1 MEHMEHMLD
10 RVVRRT
16 AVIGIVVGSVLWT
29 ASALA
34 GVTAHVVTE
43 AEINSAGSIGT
54 AGDVKNCAGCQ
65 ASISNTGTVTTAAF
79 GTSQSDSLARATADY
94 GILKTFA
101 AATSN
106 GHFGEARVVMATAS
120 FSDIFTINATGLE
133 GQHGTVVIPVDFS
146 YTSSRSGQGSGQVTL
161 TLTRFI
167 GGRSDLYK
175 RSLSFNSDGTTTSDS
190 FDPVHVVTPFSTSIL
205 ATLDF
210 VFGQPVSFEVALD
223 ARGGG
228 FFDQSFT
235 LDAEHSAF
243 WGGFRS
249 VTDASGDA
257 VAYTLA
263 PGSQADWSKSFIPQ
277 AVPEADTYV
286 LMLAGLATLAF
297 VLRRRAPVASIG
309 SSHNRF

>member
-1 MEHMEHMLD
+1 MLNGF
-10 RVVRRT
+10 VQQAA
-16 AVIGIVVGSVLWT
+16 AVGILVGSILWT

-43 AEINSAGSIGT
+43 AEINSAGTIAT

-65 ASISNTGTVTTAAF
+65 ARISSTGTATTAAF

-101 AATSN
+101 TATSN
-106 GHFGEARVVMATAS
+106 GQFGEAKVVMATAS
-120 FSDIFTINATGLE
+120 FSDAFTINATGLD
-133 GQHGTVVIPVDFS
+133 GQHGTVVIPLEFA
-146 YTSSRSGQGSGQVTL
+146 YTSSRSGQASGKVTL
-161 TLTRFI
+161 TLTRFV
-167 GGRSDLYK
+167 GGGTDIYK

-263 PGSQADWSKSFIPQ
+263 PGSQADWSKSFIPL
-277 AVPEADTYV
+277 AVPEADTYA
-286 LMLAGLATLAF
+286 LMLAGLGALAF
-297 VLRRRAPVASIG
+297 FLRRRTPVASIC
-309 SSHNRF
+309 SSRKWF